1 MVFSSLPSEDFM
13 AKRSKPRF
21 YEELLKRNPEVFNA
35 LEKLGKTTRAAG
47 PIDARTGHLVHL
59 AAAAAIRSEGAVH
72 SHVRRALEAGVSAK
86 EIRHALI
93 MLLSTIG
100 MPSVVAAMSWAEDVL
115 EEKQARSASK

>member
-1 MVFSSLPSEDFM
+1 M
-13 AKRSKPRF
+13 AKRAEPKF
-21 YEELLKRNPEVFNA
+21 YKVLRKRNLEVFNA
-35 LEKLGKTTRAAG
+35 LEKLGKATRGAG
-47 PIDARTGHLVHL
+47 PIDARTAHLVHL

-72 SHVRRALEAGVSAK
+72 SHARRAIKEGVTAE

-115 EEKQARSASK
+115 DEI